1 MFLCNE
7 ILSKHYD
14 TPKYVAGK
22 CNINVTKLALSLIN
36 SMFFEVEMI
45 LKSSETIF
53 GAYILILFYLC
64 SANLL
69 MQMKTTRN

>member
-1 MFLCNE
+1 
-7 ILSKHYD
+7 
-14 TPKYVAGK
+14 
-22 CNINVTKLALSLIN
+22 
-36 SMFFEVEMI
+36 MFFEVEMI

>member
-22 CNINVTKLALSLIN
+22 CNINVTKLALSLTELSQVKIYKRD
-36 SMFFEVEMI
+36 
-45 LKSSETIF
+45 LT
-53 GAYILILFYLC
+53 
-64 SANLL
+64 
-69 MQMKTTRN
+69 